1 MKTEDILRIITNL
14 EEEMRVLRDRVN
26 SMSEMQ
32 EQLNEVDDRTRQFKK
47 WTQTSHPDFDLGA

>member
-14 EEEMRVLRDRVN
+14 EEEIRVLRDRFN

-32 EQLNEVDDRTRQFKK
+32 EQLNEIDDRTRQFKK
-47 WTQTSHPDFDLGA
+47 FTQTGHPDFDLGQ

>member
-26 SMSEMQ
+26 SMSGMQ
-32 EQLNEVDDRTRQFKK
+32 EQLNEVDERTKQFKHYP
-47 WTQTSHPDFDLGA
+47 QTAHPDA

>member
-26 SMSEMQ
+26 SMSKMQ

-47 WTQTSHPDFDLGA
+47 FTQTSDPDFELGA